1 MPLLLYKKL
10 AVSHKSHTFAT
21 NTSQTLNPS
30 AYRQTLLRINKTYKV
45 MEELNMRTDDELVA
59 LFMSGCNEAFDELL
73 LRYQD
78 RLYSYIS
85 YIVRND
91 DMADD
96 LFQETFM
103 KAIVTIRQGRYVESG
118 RFSAWLTRI
127 AHNLVID
134 KYRQDRNSNVI
145 SNDASDADLFND
157 VSLSDITVEMKMITE
172 QSLTDVGRL
181 LKELPDNQKEVLYM
195 RFYQDLSFKEIADAT
210 GVSINTA
217 LGRMRYGLINL
228 RKMVSERGIVL
239 EVY

>member
-1 MPLLLYKKL
+1 MDKL
-10 AVSHKSHTFAT
+10 CKLSDEQLVKNYANGDSDAFD
-21 NTSQTLNPS
+21 
-30 AYRQTLLRINKTYKV
+30 TLL
-45 MEELNMRTDDELVA
+45 A
-59 LFMSGCNEAFDELL
+59 
-73 LRYQD
+73 RYQQKI
-78 RLYSYIS
+78 YSYILFL
-85 YIVRND
+85 VHD
-91 DMADD
+91 DEVADD

-181 LKELPDNQKEVLYM
+181 LKELPDKQKEVLYM

-228 RKMVSERGIVL
+228 RKMVSERGIVF

>member
-1 MPLLLYKKL
+1 MDKL
-10 AVSHKSHTFAT
+10 CKLSDEQLVKNYANGDSDAFD
-21 NTSQTLNPS
+21 
-30 AYRQTLLRINKTYKV
+30 TLL
-45 MEELNMRTDDELVA
+45 A
-59 LFMSGCNEAFDELL
+59 
-73 LRYQD
+73 RYQQKI
-78 RLYSYIS
+78 YSYILFL
-85 YIVRND
+85 VHD
-91 DMADD
+91 DEVADD

-134 KYRQDRNSNVI
+134 KYRQDRSSNVI

>member
-1 MPLLLYKKL
+1 MKKL
-10 AVSHKSHTFAT
+10 NS
-21 NTSQTLNPS
+21 LP
-30 AYRQTLLRINKTYKV
+30 
-45 MEELNMRTDDELVA
+45 DDQLVA
-59 LFMSGCNEAFDELL
+59 AYAHGENRAFDILL
-73 LRYQD
+73 NRHQT
-78 RLYSYIS
+78 RVFSYIFS
-85 YIVRND
+85 VVKSRDVAN
-91 DMADD
+91 D

>member
-1 MPLLLYKKL
+1 MDKL
-10 AVSHKSHTFAT
+10 CKLSDEQLVKNYANGDSDAFD
-21 NTSQTLNPS
+21 
-30 AYRQTLLRINKTYKV
+30 TLL
-45 MEELNMRTDDELVA
+45 A
-59 LFMSGCNEAFDELL
+59 
-73 LRYQD
+73 RYQQKI
-78 RLYSYIS
+78 YSYILFL
-85 YIVRND
+85 VHD
-91 DMADD
+91 DEVADD

-103 KAIVTIRQGRYVESG
+103 KAIVTIRQGIYVESG

-157 VSLSDITVEMKMITE
+157 ASLSDITVEMKMITE

>member
-1 MPLLLYKKL
+1 MDKL
-10 AVSHKSHTFAT
+10 CKLSDEQLVKNYANGDSDAFD
-21 NTSQTLNPS
+21 
-30 AYRQTLLRINKTYKV
+30 TLL
-45 MEELNMRTDDELVA
+45 A
-59 LFMSGCNEAFDELL
+59 
-73 LRYQD
+73 RYLQKI
-78 RLYSYIS
+78 YSYILFL
-85 YIVRND
+85 VHD
-91 DMADD
+91 DEVADD

-157 VSLSDITVEMKMITE
+157 ASLSDITVEMKMITE

>member
-1 MPLLLYKKL
+1 MDKL
-10 AVSHKSHTFAT
+10 CKLS
-21 NTSQTLNPS
+21 
-30 AYRQTLLRINKTYKV
+30 
-45 MEELNMRTDDELVA
+45 DEQLVKNYA
-59 LFMSGCNEAFDELL
+59 NGDSDAFDTLFA
-73 LRYQD
+73 RYQQKI
-78 RLYSYIS
+78 YSYILFL
-85 YIVRND
+85 VHD
-91 DMADD
+91 DEVADD

>member
-1 MPLLLYKKL
+1 MDKL
-10 AVSHKSHTFAT
+10 CKLSDEQLVKNYANGDSDAFD
-21 NTSQTLNPS
+21 
-30 AYRQTLLRINKTYKV
+30 TLL
-45 MEELNMRTDDELVA
+45 A
-59 LFMSGCNEAFDELL
+59 
-73 LRYQD
+73 RYQQKI
-78 RLYSYIS
+78 YSYILFL
-85 YIVRND
+85 VHD
-91 DMADD
+91 DEVADD

-157 VSLSDITVEMKMITE
+157 ASLSDITVEMKMITE

-181 LKELPDNQKEVLYM
+181 LKKLPDNQKEVLYM

-228 RKMVSERGIVL
+228 RKMVSEWGIVL

>member
-1 MPLLLYKKL
+1 MDKL
-10 AVSHKSHTFAT
+10 CKLSDEQLVKNYANGDSDAFD
-21 NTSQTLNPS
+21 
-30 AYRQTLLRINKTYKV
+30 TLL
-45 MEELNMRTDDELVA
+45 A
-59 LFMSGCNEAFDELL
+59 
-73 LRYQD
+73 RYQQKI
-78 RLYSYIS
+78 YSYILFL
-85 YIVRND
+85 VHD
-91 DMADD
+91 DEVTDD

-157 VSLSDITVEMKMITE
+157 ASLSDITVEMKMITE

-181 LKELPDNQKEVLYM
+181 LKKLPDNQKEVLYM

>member
-1 MPLLLYKKL
+1 MDKLCKLSDEQLVKNYANGDRDDFDNLLASYHQK
-10 AVSHKSHTFAT
+10 
-21 NTSQTLNPS
+21 
-30 AYRQTLLRINKTYKV
+30 I
-45 MEELNMRTDDELVA
+45 
-59 LFMSGCNEAFDELL
+59 
-73 LRYQD
+73 
-78 RLYSYIS
+78 YSYILFL
-85 YIVRND
+85 VHD
-91 DMADD
+91 DEVADD

>member
-1 MPLLLYKKL
+1 MDKL
-10 AVSHKSHTFAT
+10 CKLSDEQLVKNYANGDSDAFD
-21 NTSQTLNPS
+21 
-30 AYRQTLLRINKTYKV
+30 TLL
-45 MEELNMRTDDELVA
+45 A
-59 LFMSGCNEAFDELL
+59 
-73 LRYQD
+73 RYQQKI
-78 RLYSYIS
+78 YSYILFL
-85 YIVRND
+85 VHD
-91 DMADD
+91 DEVADD

-210 GVSINTA
+210 GVSMNTA

>member
-1 MPLLLYKKL
+1 MDKL
-10 AVSHKSHTFAT
+10 CKLSDEQLVKNYAKGDNDAFD
-21 NTSQTLNPS
+21 
-30 AYRQTLLRINKTYKV
+30 TLL
-45 MEELNMRTDDELVA
+45 A
-59 LFMSGCNEAFDELL
+59 
-73 LRYQD
+73 RYQQKI
-78 RLYSYIS
+78 YSYILFL
-85 YIVRND
+85 VHD
-91 DMADD
+91 AEVADD

-157 VSLSDITVEMKMITE
+157 ASLSDITVEMRMITE

-181 LKELPDNQKEVLYM
+181 LRELPDNQREVLYM

>member
-1 MPLLLYKKL
+1 MDKL
-10 AVSHKSHTFAT
+10 CKLSDEQLVKNYANGDSDAFD
-21 NTSQTLNPS
+21 
-30 AYRQTLLRINKTYKV
+30 TLL
-45 MEELNMRTDDELVA
+45 A
-59 LFMSGCNEAFDELL
+59 
-73 LRYQD
+73 RYQQKI
-78 RLYSYIS
+78 YSYILFL
-85 YIVRND
+85 VHD
-91 DMADD
+91 DEVADD

-157 VSLSDITVEMKMITE
+157 ASLSDITVEMKMITE

-181 LKELPDNQKEVLYM
+181 LKKLPDNQKEVLYM

-228 RKMVSERGIVL
+228 RKMVSDRGIVL

>member
-1 MPLLLYKKL
+1 MDKL
-10 AVSHKSHTFAT
+10 CKLSDEQLVKNYANGDSDAFD
-21 NTSQTLNPS
+21 
-30 AYRQTLLRINKTYKV
+30 TLL
-45 MEELNMRTDDELVA
+45 A
-59 LFMSGCNEAFDELL
+59 
-73 LRYQD
+73 RYQQKI
-78 RLYSYIS
+78 YSYILFL
-85 YIVRND
+85 VHD
-91 DMADD
+91 DEVADD

-195 RFYQDLSFKEIADAT
+195 RFYQDLSFKEIADAS

>member
-1 MPLLLYKKL
+1 MDKL
-10 AVSHKSHTFAT
+10 CKLSDEQLVKNYANGDSDAFD
-21 NTSQTLNPS
+21 
-30 AYRQTLLRINKTYKV
+30 TLL
-45 MEELNMRTDDELVA
+45 A
-59 LFMSGCNEAFDELL
+59 
-73 LRYQD
+73 RYQQKI
-78 RLYSYIS
+78 YSYILFL
-85 YIVRND
+85 VHD
-91 DMADD
+91 DEVADD

-157 VSLSDITVEMKMITE
+157 ASLSDITVEMKMITE

-195 RFYQDLSFKEIADAT
+195 RFYQNLSFKEIADAT

>member
-1 MPLLLYKKL
+1 MDKL
-10 AVSHKSHTFAT
+10 CNLSDEQLVK
-21 NTSQTLNPS
+21 
-30 AYRQTLLRINKTYKV
+30 AYAKGDN
-45 MEELNMRTDDELVA
+45 
-59 LFMSGCNEAFDELL
+59 SAFDVLL
-73 LRYQD
+73 SRYQQK
-78 RLYSYIS
+78 LYSYIFFL
-85 YIVRND
+85 VHD
-91 DMADD
+91 AEVADD
-96 LFQETFM
+96 LFQETFV

-118 RFSAWLTRI
+118 KFSAWLTRI
-127 AHNLVID
+127 AHNLVVD

-157 VSLSDITVEMKMITE
+157 ASLSDITVEMKMITN
-172 QSLTDVGRL
+172 QSLSDVGRL
-181 LKELPDNQKEVLYM
+181 LRELPDNQREVLYM

>member
-1 MPLLLYKKL
+1 MDKL
-10 AVSHKSHTFAT
+10 CKLSDEQLVKNYANGDSDAFD
-21 NTSQTLNPS
+21 
-30 AYRQTLLRINKTYKV
+30 TLL
-45 MEELNMRTDDELVA
+45 A
-59 LFMSGCNEAFDELL
+59 
-73 LRYQD
+73 RYQQKI
-78 RLYSYIS
+78 YSYILFL
-85 YIVRND
+85 VHD
-91 DMADD
+91 DEVADD

-157 VSLSDITVEMKMITE
+157 ASLSDITVEMKMITE

-195 RFYQDLSFKEIADAT
+195 RFYHDLSFKEIADAT

>member
-1 MPLLLYKKL
+1 MDKL
-10 AVSHKSHTFAT
+10 CKLSDEQLVKNYANGDSDAFD
-21 NTSQTLNPS
+21 
-30 AYRQTLLRINKTYKV
+30 TLL
-45 MEELNMRTDDELVA
+45 A
-59 LFMSGCNEAFDELL
+59 
-73 LRYQD
+73 RYQQKI
-78 RLYSYIS
+78 YSYILFL
-85 YIVRND
+85 VHD
-91 DMADD
+91 DEVADD

-195 RFYQDLSFKEIADAT
+195 RFYQDLSFKEMADAT
-210 GVSINTA
+210 GVSLNTA

>member
-1 MPLLLYKKL
+1 MDKL
-10 AVSHKSHTFAT
+10 CKLSDEQLVKNYANGDSDAFD
-21 NTSQTLNPS
+21 
-30 AYRQTLLRINKTYKV
+30 TLL
-45 MEELNMRTDDELVA
+45 A
-59 LFMSGCNEAFDELL
+59 
-73 LRYQD
+73 RYQQKI
-78 RLYSYIS
+78 YSYILFL
-85 YIVRND
+85 VHD
-91 DMADD
+91 DEVADD

-157 VSLSDITVEMKMITE
+157 VCLTDITVEMKMITE

>member
-1 MPLLLYKKL
+1 MDKL
-10 AVSHKSHTFAT
+10 CKLSDEQLVKNYANGDSDAFD
-21 NTSQTLNPS
+21 
-30 AYRQTLLRINKTYKV
+30 TLL
-45 MEELNMRTDDELVA
+45 A
-59 LFMSGCNEAFDELL
+59 
-73 LRYQD
+73 RYQQKI
-78 RLYSYIS
+78 YSYILFL
-85 YIVRND
+85 VHD
-91 DMADD
+91 DEVADD

-157 VSLSDITVEMKMITE
+157 ASLSDITVEMKMITE

-228 RKMVSERGIVL
+228 RKMVSERGIVV

>member
-1 MPLLLYKKL
+1 MDKL
-10 AVSHKSHTFAT
+10 CKLSDEQLVKNYANGDSDAFD
-21 NTSQTLNPS
+21 
-30 AYRQTLLRINKTYKV
+30 TLL
-45 MEELNMRTDDELVA
+45 A
-59 LFMSGCNEAFDELL
+59 
-73 LRYQD
+73 RYQQKI
-78 RLYSYIS
+78 YSYILFL
-85 YIVRND
+85 VHD
-91 DMADD
+91 DEVADD

-157 VSLSDITVEMKMITE
+157 ASLSDITVEMKMITE

-181 LKELPDNQKEVLYM
+181 LKELPDNKKEVLYM

>member
-1 MPLLLYKKL
+1 MDKL
-10 AVSHKSHTFAT
+10 CKLSDEQLVKNYANGDSDAFD
-21 NTSQTLNPS
+21 
-30 AYRQTLLRINKTYKV
+30 TLL
-45 MEELNMRTDDELVA
+45 A
-59 LFMSGCNEAFDELL
+59 
-73 LRYQD
+73 RYQQKI
-78 RLYSYIS
+78 YSYILFL
-85 YIVRND
+85 VHD
-91 DMADD
+91 DEVADD

-157 VSLSDITVEMKMITE
+157 ATLSDITVEMKKITE

>member
-1 MPLLLYKKL
+1 MDKLCKLSDEQLVKKY
-10 AVSHKSHTFAT
+10 ANGDSDAFD
-21 NTSQTLNPS
+21 
-30 AYRQTLLRINKTYKV
+30 TLL
-45 MEELNMRTDDELVA
+45 A
-59 LFMSGCNEAFDELL
+59 
-73 LRYQD
+73 RYQQKI
-78 RLYSYIS
+78 YSYILFL
-85 YIVRND
+85 VHD
-91 DMADD
+91 DEVADD

-157 VSLSDITVEMKMITE
+157 ASLSDITVEMKMITE

>member
-1 MPLLLYKKL
+1 MDKL
-10 AVSHKSHTFAT
+10 CKLSDEQLVKNYANGDGDAFD
-21 NTSQTLNPS
+21 
-30 AYRQTLLRINKTYKV
+30 TLL
-45 MEELNMRTDDELVA
+45 A
-59 LFMSGCNEAFDELL
+59 
-73 LRYQD
+73 RYQQKI
-78 RLYSYIS
+78 YSYILFL
-85 YIVRND
+85 VHD
-91 DMADD
+91 DEVADD

-157 VSLSDITVEMKMITE
+157 ASLSDITVEMKMITE

>member
-1 MPLLLYKKL
+1 MDKL
-10 AVSHKSHTFAT
+10 CKLSDEQLVKNYANGDSDAFD
-21 NTSQTLNPS
+21 
-30 AYRQTLLRINKTYKV
+30 TLL
-45 MEELNMRTDDELVA
+45 A
-59 LFMSGCNEAFDELL
+59 
-73 LRYQD
+73 RYQQKI
-78 RLYSYIS
+78 YSYILFL
-85 YIVRND
+85 VHD
-91 DMADD
+91 DEMADD

>member
-1 MPLLLYKKL
+1 MDKL
-10 AVSHKSHTFAT
+10 CKLSDEQLVRNYANGDSDAFD
-21 NTSQTLNPS
+21 
-30 AYRQTLLRINKTYKV
+30 TLL
-45 MEELNMRTDDELVA
+45 A
-59 LFMSGCNEAFDELL
+59 
-73 LRYQD
+73 RYQQKI
-78 RLYSYIS
+78 YSYILFL
-85 YIVRND
+85 VHD
-91 DMADD
+91 DEVADD